1 MKYNEVKM
9 KIVTTPMCE
18 DILSLAGIKEFDV
31 NSDPDSTDA
40 DIAVV
45 LSETNTTM
53 KSVKV
58 KLNTFSQIRNSIEM
72 LRDIFETEALEYD
85 TIGNVFTNFQQSE
98 NQKIKVKVYSNFLK
112 EIIDDLGFTIVSG
125 NQDYQ
130 YLVYPDY
137 IRNELTDEIITMED
151 RVVEIPSHKNAPKD
165 PIKRAE
171 MRYKLLEKKLCTK
184 P

>member
-1 MKYNEVKM
+1 M

-18 DILSLAGIKEFDV
+18 DVLRLAGVREFIV
-31 NSDPDSTDA
+31 NLDPDSTDA

-45 LSETNTTM
+45 LSETNTSM

-58 KLNTFSQIRNSIEM
+58 KLNTFYQIKKSVVMI
-72 LRDIFETEALEYD
+72 RDIFETDEVDHDLLD
-85 TIGNVFTNFQQSE
+85 QVFTNGQQFE
-98 NQKIKVKVYSNFLK
+98 NRKIKVKVYSNFLK
-112 EIIDDLGFTIVSG
+112 EIINDLGFTIVSE
-125 NQDYQ
+125 NQNHD

-137 IRNELTDEIITMED
+137 IRDGLADEIIRMGD
-151 RVVEIPSHKNAPKD
+151 RVVEVPSHKNVPKD

-171 MRYKLLEKKLCTK
+171 MRYKLLEKKLCMK

>member
-112 EIIDDLGFTIVSG
+112 DIVNDLGFTLVTG
-125 NQDYQ
+125 NHH

-137 IRNELTDEIITMED
+137 IKNELFDEIITMGD
-151 RVVEIPSHKNAPKD
+151 RAVEVPSHKNAPKN
-165 PIKRAE
+165 PLKRAE
-171 MRYKLLEKKLCTK
+171 IRYKLLEKKLCTK

>member
-1 MKYNEVKM
+1 M

-18 DILSLAGIKEFDV
+18 DVLRLAGVREFIV
-31 NSDPDSTDA
+31 NLNPDSTDA

-45 LSETNTTM
+45 LSETNTTI

-58 KLNTFSQIRNSIEM
+58 KLNTFPQIKKSVVM
-72 LRDIFETEALEYD
+72 LSDIFETDEVDRDLLD
-85 TIGNVFTNFQQSE
+85 QVFMNGQQFE
-98 NQKIKVKVYSNFLK
+98 NRKIKVKVYSNFLK
-112 EIIDDLGFTIVSG
+112 EIINDLGFTIVSE
-125 NQDYQ
+125 NQNHD

-137 IRNELTDEIITMED
+137 IRDGLADEIIRMGD
-151 RVVEIPSHKNAPKD
+151 RVVEVPSHKNAPKN

-171 MRYKLLEKKLCTK
+171 MRYKLLEKKLCMK

>member
-98 NQKIKVKVYSNFLK
+98 NQKI
-112 EIIDDLGFTIVSG
+112 
-125 NQDYQ
+125 
-130 YLVYPDY
+130 
-137 IRNELTDEIITMED
+137 
-151 RVVEIPSHKNAPKD
+151 
-165 PIKRAE
+165 
-171 MRYKLLEKKLCTK
+171 
-184 P
+184 

>member
-1 MKYNEVKM
+1 M

-18 DILSLAGIKEFDV
+18 EVLRLAGVKEYIV
-31 NSDPDSTDA
+31 NLNPDSTDA

-53 KSVKV
+53 KSVHV
-58 KLNTFSQIRNSIEM
+58 KLNTFDQIKKSLEM
-72 LRDIFETEALEYD
+72 LRDKFETDVVEDDLLD
-85 TIGNVFTNFQQSE
+85 NLFTNVKQLE
-98 NQKIKVKVYSNFLK
+98 NRKIKVKVYSNFLK
-112 EIIDDLGFTIVSG
+112 EIVDDLGYTVVSE
-125 NQDYQ
+125 NQNHH

-137 IRNELTDEIITMED
+137 VREELTDEIIRMGD
-151 RVVEIPSHKNAPKD
+151 RVVEVPTHKNAPKD

-171 MRYKLLEKKLCTK
+171 MRYKLLEKKLCMK

>member
-1 MKYNEVKM
+1 M

-18 DILSLAGIKEFDV
+18 EVLNLAGIKEYYV
-31 NSDPDSTDA
+31 NPKPDSTDA
-40 DIAVV
+40 DMAIV
-45 LSETNTTM
+45 LSETDTIM

-58 KLNTFSQIRNSIEM
+58 KLNTFKQINATIEL
-72 LRDIFETEALEYD
+72 LRDMFVIDKDDY
-85 TIGNVFTNFQQSE
+85 NFQTIYNKKNNKSE
-98 NQKIKVKVYSNFLK
+98 NRNIKIKVYSKFLMD
-112 EIIDDLGFTIVSG
+112 IVDDLGFNIVQTG
-125 NQDYQ
+125 HD

-137 IRNELTDEIITMED
+137 IRNELADEIIAMGEM
-151 RVVEIPSHKNAPKD
+151 VVEIPTHKNAPKN

>member
-1 MKYNEVKM
+1 M

-18 DILSLAGIKEFDV
+18 DILKLAGIKEFDTSS
-31 NSDPDSTDA
+31 NPDSNHA

-45 LSETNTTM
+45 LSETDTMM
-53 KSVKV
+53 KSIKI
-58 KLNTFSQIRNSIEM
+58 KINTFTQIKTSVKM
-72 LRDIFETEALEYD
+72 LREMFGTESAELDLRNIEYIKFD
-85 TIGNVFTNFQQSE
+85 RSVNRN
-98 NQKIKVKVYSNFLK
+98 IKVKVYSNFLRD
-112 EIIDDLGFTIVSG
+112 IVDDLGFTIVSE
-125 NQDYQ
+125 DPD

-137 IRNELTDEIITMED
+137 NRNVLSDEIVTMGD

-171 MRYKLLEKKLCTK
+171 TRYKLMEKKLCTK

>member
-1 MKYNEVKM
+1 MKCNEVKM

-18 DILSLAGIKEFDV
+18 NVLKLAGVREFIV
-31 NSDPDSTDA
+31 NLDPDSTDA

-45 LSETNTTM
+45 LSETNTAM

-58 KLNTFSQIRNSIEM
+58 KLNTFSQIKNSIEI
-72 LRDIFETEALEYD
+72 LSELFETDALKYD
-85 TIGNVFTNFQQSE
+85 MKGNVFTNSQQSQ
-98 NQKIKVKVYSNFLK
+98 NKKIKVKVYSYFLK

-125 NQDYQ
+125 NRDYH

-137 IRNELTDEIITMED
+137 IRDELTDEIITMED
-151 RVVEIPSHKNAPKD
+151 RIVEIPSHKNAPKD